1 MLQKALSRNFH
12 EIIKELPWSKV
23 KPHWSF
29 IHQKKNNNNNTAIFE
44 NSASSARGK
53 LYFAETSWWPET
65 SNQPS
70 DEFIIPSWVAGSHI
84 SLKVWHLL
92 VSLWCGRTGTCARS
106 LDYQIFSDGWITKLS
121 YLWGYAR
128 ARFTRVWRSRYHRFY
143 RLPETFCGNDKELYR
158 PTLDTNPLYECLE
171 RENQWNIGIL
181 FDRCIMTLIAPLV
194 IWYTAV

>member
-12 EIIKELPWSKV
+12 EIIKESPWSKV

-29 IHQKKNNNNNTAIFE
+29 IHQKKNNNNTAIFE

-53 LYFAETSWWPET
+53 LYFAVTSWWPET
-65 SNQPS
+65 SNQPI
-70 DEFIIPSWVAGSHI
+70 DEFIIPSWVSGSHI

-92 VSLWCGRTGTCARS
+92 VSLWCGRTGTW
-106 LDYQIFSDGWITKLS
+106 LPNLLGWIDNQTFLS
-121 YLWGYAR
+121 MGLRSCALH
-128 ARFTRVWRSRYHRFY
+128 TRVEVRYHRFY
-143 RLPETFCGNDKELYR
+143 RLPETFCGHDKELYR
-158 PTLDTNPLYECLE
+158 PTLDTNPLYECLK

-194 IWYTAV
+194 IWCTAV